1 MAEIILHHY
10 PRSPFSEKVRLV
22 FGCKGID
29 WRSVEIP
36 VFMPKPEL
44 MPLTGG
50 YRKTPVM
57 QIGADI
63 FCDTRIILREIDRL
77 FPQPVL
83 HRAGGGAMMAAWAD
97 SLLFFNTVG
106 IVMGTYADR
115 MPAALREDRYK
126 FTGGHFD
133 ADRFKFE
140 LPALRAA
147 FRAHVKAFEQAFGDQ
162 RAFITGATPELADF
176 ALYHPI
182 WFIKQNFKETDL
194 LTDCPATDAWYARMQ
209 AFGHGT
215 FSPLDAAGALAIAR
229 EAHPSPIEHVGG
241 EDMSGC
247 RPGDTVSVAADD
259 YGRDPVVGELLA
271 IDETRIVLRRNDK
284 DAGMLHLHFPRVGF
298 NVARQ

>member
-36 VFMPKPEL
+36 VFMPKPDL

-63 FCDTRIILREIDRL
+63 FCDTRIILQEIDRL
-77 FPQPVL
+77 FPTPAL
-83 HRAGGGAMMAAWAD
+83 HGAGAGAMMAAWAD
-97 SLLFFNTVG
+97 STLFVNAVG
-106 IVMGTYADR
+106 IVMGTYVDR
-115 MPAALREDRYK
+115 MPAPLREDRYK
-126 FTGGHFD
+126 FTNGLFD
-133 ADRFKFE
+133 ADRFKGE

-147 FRAHVKAFEQAFGDQ
+147 FRAHAKWFEQAFGDQ
-162 RAFITGATPELADF
+162 RAFLAGATPELADF

-194 LTDCPATDAWYARMQ
+194 LANSPATEAWYARMQ

-215 FSPLDAAGALAIAR
+215 FSSMDAASALTIAR
-229 EAHPSPIEHVGG
+229 ESDPAPVHHAGG
-241 EDMSGC
+241 EDLSGC
-247 RPGDTVSVAADD
+247 HLGQSVSVAAND
-259 YGRDPVVGELLA
+259 YGRDPVDGELLA

-284 DAGMLHLHFPRVGF
+284 DVGTLHLHFPRVGF
-298 NVARQ
+298 NVTRQ